1 MADETERFRGKLD
14 RLCALGRRSGMRL
27 DVQEILD
34 VLEEEHLSADQLQLV
49 YTYLDQMG
57 IVIYDSEMEDAL
69 SSGYR
74 RRSLEVYL
82 EELDRFPPLPEETE
96 YLLFEK
102 AAGGDQKARDALIE
116 RYLTAACDLAS
127 EYESIHP
134 DIETE
139 DLVQEANI
147 ALVMSV
153 TQLEKET
160 TLAAYRARLLN
171 RVSSFLDEN
180 VKQLEEMLTS
190 DTRVVNRMNQLAD
203 TIRELEEQLGHKPS
217 IEEVSAFLELPEEDI
232 RDLLRVGGGDLKI

>member
-1 MADETERFRGKLD
+1 M
-14 RLCALGRRSGMRL
+14 
-27 DVQEILD
+27 
-34 VLEEEHLSADQLQLV
+34 
-49 YTYLDQMG
+49 
-57 IVIYDSEMEDAL
+57 
-69 SSGYR
+69 
-74 RRSLEVYL
+74 
-82 EELDRFPPLPEETE
+82 
-96 YLLFEK
+96 
-102 AAGGDQKARDALIE
+102 IE

-153 TQLEKET
+153 AQLEKET